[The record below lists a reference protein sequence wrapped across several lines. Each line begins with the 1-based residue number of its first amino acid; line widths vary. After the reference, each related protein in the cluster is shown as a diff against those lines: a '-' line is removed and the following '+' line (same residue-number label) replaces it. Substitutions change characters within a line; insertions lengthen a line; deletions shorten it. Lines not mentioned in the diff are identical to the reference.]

1 MSDHSSRRKV
11 AALPRIPLAGSID
24 FTYRCNNNC
33 RHCWLRIPPDSPE
46 GNRELSVGE
55 IIDLV
60 EAARAMGCR
69 KWSISGGEP
78 MLRPDF
84 EEIFDHVTSRAGAY
98 TLNTNGTLITPGIAR
113 LMKRKGSK
121 LVALYGATAG
131 VHDGIT
137 RNPGSF
143 EAMMRGVAYL
153 KEAGAGFTVQII
165 PMKDNYHQYA
175 GMLRLAESLSR
186 SWRIGASWLY
196 LSASRDQ
203 EKNREIRAQR
213 LTPADVVEL
222 DRPDP
227 AYDQWLEDDRGEV
240 LCPSATGLDPVAPC
254 ILQGQAFHVDPY
266 GGMSFC
272 QFIKDPVLRLDL
284 RRTAFSEIW
293 EKALPELAGRRSGE
307 SDDLGPCVSCAR
319 RKDCRWC
326 PAFAYL
332 EEGSPRAKVDY
343 LCAVAKETRRYK
355 REWEERHRRYYRIAG
370 ITIGVES
377 ALPISDTTF
386 QPKFEKFRVEG
397 PGDDNVAVSHYFAIP
412 PLQRRELGA
421 ALFRKGPW
429 SIHQKGDSWIYI
441 CHSPYDDDNRVFQIA
456 VFSKDYTRGRI
467 YNDRE
472 EVFLRGGIHSLTL
485 MPTDQ
490 ILLAQ
495 LVADRQAC
503 FIHSSGV
510 IIGGKG
516 YLFVGHSEAGKST
529 MVKKLMKEAEILCDD
544 RVIVRRWADGFK
556 IHGTW
561 SHGEVPDVSAGSA
574 PLSGLFFLNKS
585 EDNRIVPLRD
595 TGEITKMILPCLIRP
610 FVTGAW
616 WEKALTLI
624 GKIASEVPCYSLYS
638 DKNGGIVG
646 LLRSL

>member
-1 MSDHSSRRKV
+1 MTEYVSRRRL
-11 AALPRIPLAGSID
+11 AALPRLPLEGSLD
-24 FTYRCNNNC
+24 LTYRCNNDC
-33 RHCWLRIPPDSPE
+33 RHCWLRIPQDSPE
-46 GNRELSVGE
+46 KKEELTAAEVR
-55 IIDLV
+55 DLV

-69 KWSISGGEP
+69 KWFISGGEP

-84 EEIFDHVTSRAGAY
+84 EDIFEYITSRSTTY

-113 LMKRKGSK
+113 LMRRKGSK
-121 LVALYGATAG
+121 LVALYGATAE
-131 VHDGIT
+131 VHDHIT

-143 EAMMRGVAYL
+143 EATMRGIAYL
-153 KEAGAGFTVQII
+153 KEAGAGFTVQVV
-165 PMKDNYHQYA
+165 PMRDNYGQFKDIVLLA
-175 GMLRLAESLSR
+175 GSLSP

-196 LSASRDQ
+196 LSASRDP

-213 LTPADVVEL
+213 LAPADVVEL

-227 AYDQWLEDDRGEV
+227 AYDQWLEDDRGAV
-240 LCPSATGLDPVAPC
+240 PCPSATGLDPLVPC
-254 ILQGQAFHVDPY
+254 ILRRQAFHVDPY

-307 SDDLGPCVSCAR
+307 SGDLGPCDSCAR

-332 EEGSPRAKVDY
+332 EEGSRRAKVGY
-343 LCAVAKETRRYK
+343 LCAVAEETRRYK
-355 REWEERHRRYYRIAG
+355 REWEDHHRRYYRIAG

-377 ALPISDTTF
+377 ELPISDTTF

-397 PGDDNVAVSHYFAIP
+397 PGDDNVAVSHHFAIP

-421 ALFRKGPW
+421 ALFRKEPW
-429 SIHQKGDSWIYI
+429 SIHQKGDSWIYV
-441 CHSPYDDDNRVFQIA
+441 CHSPHDDGDRVFQIA
-456 VFSKDYTRGRI
+456 VFSKDYARGRI

-490 ILLAQ
+490 IFLAQ
-495 LVADRQAC
+495 LLADRQAC

-510 IIGGKG
+510 IMGGKG

-529 MVKKLMKEAEILCDD
+529 MMKKLMKEVEILCDD
-544 RVIVRRWADGFK
+544 RVIVRRWPDGFK

-595 TGEITKMILPCLIRP
+595 PGEITKMILPFLIRP

-616 WEKALTLI
+616 WEKALVLI
-624 GKIASEVPCYSLYS
+624 GEIASEVPCYSLHS
-638 DKNGGIVG
+638 DKGGGIVG